1 MKIQFNGEHTD
12 IDGPISLGELLARRA
27 DLPENFA
34 VAINETFVPRAAYDD
49 TPVAEGDQVELVV
62 PMQGG

>member
-1 MKIQFNGEHTD
+1 MKIQFNGESTD
-12 IDGPISLGELLARRA
+12 IEEAMSLGELLAQRT

-34 VAINETFVPRAAYDD
+34 VAINETFVPRAAYDN
-49 TPVAEGDQVELVV
+49 TPVDEGDQVELVV